1 MSKLIRMDRTG
12 HTTLAEWSRTDL
24 EGRERAIAALERE
37 LEQGMVASVSKPD
50 GTAEVTRMIPQDA
63 ELIVLRRPIA
73 GG

>member
-12 HTTLAEWSRTDL
+12 HTTLAEWNRSD
-24 EGRERAIAALERE
+24 EVARELALTVLDRE
-37 LEQGMVASVSKPD
+37 LERGMVASVSYPD
-50 GTAEVTRMIPQDA
+50 GSAEVVREIPADA

>member
-12 HTTLAEWSRTDL
+12 HTTLAEWSRTDA
-24 EGRERAIAALERE
+24 EGREQAIATLEGELER
-37 LEQGMVASVSKPD
+37 GMVASVSKPD
-50 GTAEVTRMIPQDA
+50 GTAEVTREIPQDA